1 MLNGD
6 PDGRFIEIGPAD
18 TLMSMLKKTFAQGSN
33 DATGEQNAEFLTFM
47 EEIAR
52 VHKVPDMVL
61 EEPTLPSQDIGVSG
75 TEAVEPVK
83 ADEPIKA
90 AIATN
95 TEVSVGTTG
104 QISEID
110 DVPPLASEALL
121 AIVASALKAS
131 RASIDTAN
139 SIKLLARGMY
149 FLAMFLTRI
158 QLTQEHLYRTVSTPK
173 RDHWKLGHR
182 VRAAPRCGGRNPF
195 G

>member
-1 MLNGD
+1 
-6 PDGRFIEIGPAD
+6 
-18 TLMSMLKKTFAQGSN
+18 MSMLKKTFAQGSN
-33 DATGEQNAEFLTFM
+33 GVTGEQNAEFLMFM

-52 VHKVPDMVL
+52 VHKVPDMIL

-75 TEAVEPVK
+75 TEAVEPIK

-95 TEVSVGTTG
+95 TEVNVTTR
-104 QISEID
+104 QISAID
-110 DVPPLASEALL
+110 DVPLLASEALL

-131 RASIDTAN
+131 RASIDTSN

-149 FLAMFLTRI
+149 SLAMFLTRI
-158 QLTQEHLYRTVSTPK
+158 QLTQEQHHRTVSTPK

-195 G
+195 GRA

>member
-1 MLNGD
+1 LLNGD

-33 DATGEQNAEFLTFM
+33 GVTGEQNAEFLTFM

-61 EEPTLPSQDIGVSG
+61 EEPTLPSQDIGGSG
-75 TEAVEPVK
+75 TEAVEPIK

-95 TEVSVGTTG
+95 TEINVTTAR

-158 QLTQEHLYRTVSTPK
+158 
-173 RDHWKLGHR
+173 
-182 VRAAPRCGGRNPF
+182 
-195 G
+195 